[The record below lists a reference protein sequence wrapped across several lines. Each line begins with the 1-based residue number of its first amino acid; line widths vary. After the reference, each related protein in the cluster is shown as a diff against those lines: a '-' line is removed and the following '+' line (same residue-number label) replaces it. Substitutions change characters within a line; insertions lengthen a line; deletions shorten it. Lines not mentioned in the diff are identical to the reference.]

1 MLKNS
6 KYTYIACI
14 KIIVRN
20 CTKSNI
26 QLTLFIMS
34 SFHQQAVK
42 NVCRICSSKI
52 AKCKCKK
59 KCIILPPDSWG
70 GITQEKDLNHR

>member
-1 MLKNS
+1 
-6 KYTYIACI
+6 
-14 KIIVRN
+14 
-20 CTKSNI
+20 
-26 QLTLFIMS
+26 MS

-42 NVCRICSSKI
+42 NVGRIRSSKI
-52 AKCKCKK
+52 LPHQSVDNTKYLPIIQLWYDIDIDKEAPDSK